1 MNKQLRNTML
11 EAFIDEFLVR
21 LREVALDPAMKKRP
35 DLQSIIDQDIKI
47 LEQAD
52 NLDKLAPKLFQQ
64 ISTKY
69 IESPKD
75 FPKSLIELYYW
86 ARVETNKYEALAW
99 SDVQAGTDWLK
110 K

>member
-1 MNKQLRNTML
+1 ML

>member
-1 MNKQLRNTML
+1 MNRQVK
-11 EAFIDEFLVR
+11 DVR
-21 LREVALDPAMKKRP
+21 LEEFVAEFIVQMKEVAADPAMKKRP
-35 DLQSIIDQDIKI
+35 DLKAIVIQDIKI
-47 LEQAD
+47 LEKNE
-52 NLDKLAPKLFQQ
+52 NLDKLAPKLFQE